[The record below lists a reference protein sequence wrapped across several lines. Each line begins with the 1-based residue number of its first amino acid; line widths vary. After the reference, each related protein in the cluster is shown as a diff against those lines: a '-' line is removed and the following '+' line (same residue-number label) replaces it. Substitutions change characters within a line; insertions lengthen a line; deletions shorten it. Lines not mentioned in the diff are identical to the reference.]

1 MNNEAIDLKDVL
13 ATNDDEEEVSVPKY
27 NSMNSM
33 KDILE
38 KVDSQIDN
46 SYNKPWSKLNKS
58 NKLVLLDKYIETINL
73 KNNIKNNKQLKT
85 LLHRSLNMG
94 LLNKQSDVGYNMET
108 NLIENITI
116 LEYDESTKQYS
127 LKNNEVKVKTNKS
140 KSKSNI
146 DKILNRSKSNR

>member
-13 ATNDDEEEVSVPKY
+13 AVDKDEKKPSPKY

-58 NKLVLLDKYIETINL
+58 NKLVLLNKYIDSTCID
-73 KNNIKNNKQLKT
+73 NNIKNNKQLKM
-85 LLHRSLNMG
+85 LVHNSLTMG
-94 LLNKQSDVGYNMET
+94 LLNKQSAVDYN
-108 NLIENITI
+108 IKDNII
-116 LEYDESTKQYS
+116 DNISIIEYDESTKEFS
-127 LKNNEVKVKTNKS
+127 LKNNTVKIKTNKS

>member
-1 MNNEAIDLKDVL
+1 MNNEIIDLKDVL
-13 ATNDDEEEVSVPKY
+13 AVDKDEKEEVPKY

-33 KDILE
+33 KDILK

-58 NKLVLLDKYIETINL
+58 NKLVLLNKYIEKICID
-73 KNNIKNNKQLKT
+73 NNIKNNKQLKM
-85 LLHRSLNMG
+85 LLHNSLTMG
-94 LLNKQSDVGYNMET
+94 LLNKQSAVDYN
-108 NLIENITI
+108 IEDNII
-116 LEYDESTKQYS
+116 DNISIIEYDESTKVFS